1 MFLRE
6 TGKRRQYERQRRMKA
21 STSQLAAEQQRSS
34 TLLLNMLPASI
45 VKQLTV
51 RTQHNDAFSLTPPP
65 SYPSPISHPCR
76 RAHWLLPGLVGCGL
90 I

>member
-1 MFLRE
+1 MHMFLRE

-51 RTQHNDAFSLTPPP
+51 RTQHNDAFSLTLPLPIPPP
-65 SYPSPISHPCR
+65 SLTR
-76 RAHWLLPGLVGCGL
+76 VEGLTGYFPAVSGVG
-90 I
+90 